1 MQTAQAYTL
10 ANPIEVAGIGL
21 HTGLENRVRLV
32 PRKRAGIEL
41 VVNGAPLTLA
51 AHNMQPTPLCT
62 MLAEGKVRLST
73 PEHLLAALHGL
84 RVLGLTIEVTR
95 PAELPE
101 VPILDGS
108 ALPWVEAI
116 DAAGRVPLADE
127 PDVLRVR
134 EPCTYSAEGRVLVA
148 APRFLKG
155 MKVECNISFPHPLI
169 GQQTWRGI
177 MTEEVFRTQIAPARS
192 FAQEGDVKAAMIAGM
207 LKGASLNSGVLFSLD
222 GGVAN
227 PEGLRF
233 PDEPVRHKVADFM
246 GDSFLTGRVVQ
257 GDFTLNAPGHTAN
270 NALLRKVLEQQNKD
284 SV

>member
-1 MQTAQAYTL
+1 MTLPTAYTL
-10 ANPIEVAGIGL
+10 ANAIEVVGIGL

-32 PRKRAGIEL
+32 PRKRLGIEL

-84 RVLGLTIEVTR
+84 RVLALKIEVEGPT
-95 PAELPE
+95 ELPE

-116 DAAGRVPLADE
+116 DAAGRVPLDAE
-127 PDVLRVR
+127 HELLRVR
-134 EPCTYSAEGRVLVA
+134 KPCTYSAEGRVLMA
-148 APRFLKG
+148 TPRFLKG
-155 MKVECNISFPHPLI
+155 LKIECNIAFPHPSI

-177 MTEEVFRTQIAPARS
+177 MTEEVFRAQIAPARS
-192 FAQEGDVKAAMIAGM
+192 FAQEADVEAAMAAGM
-207 LKGASLNSGVLFSLD
+207 LKGASLNSGVLFTTE

-246 GDSFLTGRVVQ
+246 GDSFLTGRAVH

-270 NALLRKVLEQQNKD
+270 NALLRKVLEQQD
-284 SV
+284 VSV